1 MDHDKSKRLPPSYYT
16 LLEASQEKGTTSTK
30 ILARYLDRSPAT
42 VRTQFQRIMEFLD
55 VSSRYGALREAEKR
69 GLIRRNKRATSAH
82 HQENRSSL

>member
-1 MDHDKSKRLPPSYYT
+1 MDHDKSKRLSPPYYT

-69 GLIRRNKRATSAH
+69 GLIRRNKRAVPIH
-82 HQENRSSL
+82 DKENRSSL